1 MTSGTGNSSEYV
13 SVFLTP
19 SKKITA
25 SPAKPISLPSDVILS
40 PLKSPSKR
48 GIVRLESPTKL
59 LPVVFPLPRTPSGRS
74 GLPSP
79 KKRNFAD
86 LNRSA
91 TKRARRT
98 ISSAILDD
106 DSDDDEL
113 SQQDRRIAD
122 AIIKQSRGESL
133 KPYPSDVEFEEDLT
147 LPAKRRTRS
156 RKKYVYES
164 DQDENDDEDDAE
176 VSDGIVEKSGSEND
190 DDQPLSNLSDDDQL
204 SDVSDEFV
212 TPRSSPRKSP
222 VKLDVSKARISPRK
236 GKGRPPKAESVLGS
250 ITSIFEKSDTP
261 KKMGRPP
268 KSEGVIGYVKSIFMD
283 DSRTSEPP
291 KRSNT
296 QTQKS
301 EFEEKVYKNTTE
313 YIRIP
318 MVSGIL
324 EQEEEKAEI
333 AQKFVPFPLPK
344 VDEKG
349 HIVDQEFLDKYFNG
363 KPLDMNQKD
372 KLTDSR
378 AIFMEGAEGYF
389 EQHSIRAKTS
399 SNSVAQL
406 APMLEYSEFIPY
418 VELSDKVLHP
428 QKAKLA
434 ELHKY
439 LYNQWC
445 FELSQGYN
453 LNFYGV
459 GSKMNL
465 LLDFVE
471 NYLIDWYDEVYQDE
485 INVLVINGYNPGLKF
500 KNVFVDIVSTFISK
514 ELKKQEKIRFPKQAN
529 ETVPFLTK
537 FIENWR
543 TKIKFK
549 RLVILI
555 HNIDGESLRDDKT
568 QSLLSQL
575 AALPEIW
582 LISSVDNINAP
593 LLWDLYRMK
602 NFNFLWHDLTTYD
615 TYVSEL
621 SFKDVLTMG
630 RSKKYVGDKG
640 AKFVLSSLTS
650 NARNLYRILL
660 ELQIAN
666 LNKSVTT
673 KSSRSALKGNI
684 KHGVD
689 FKTLYNTCVEEFIT
703 SNEINFR
710 TIVGEFT
717 EHKMCNVVN
726 DDSGTEKVFVPFTID
741 EMEKLQHEEFS

>member
-1 MTSGTGNSSEYV
+1 M
-13 SVFLTP
+13 
-19 SKKITA
+19 
-25 SPAKPISLPSDVILS
+25 
-40 PLKSPSKR
+40 
-48 GIVRLESPTKL
+48 
-59 LPVVFPLPRTPSGRS
+59 
-74 GLPSP
+74 
-79 KKRNFAD
+79 
-86 LNRSA
+86 
-91 TKRARRT
+91 
-98 ISSAILDD
+98 ILDD
-106 DSDDDEL
+106 ASDDDEL

-122 AIIKQSRGESL
+122 VIIKQSRGESQNQ
-133 KPYPSDVEFEEDLT
+133 KPADVEFEEDLT
-147 LPAKRRTRS
+147 LPSKRRTRS

-164 DQDENDDEDDAE
+164 DEDENDDDDDIQ
-176 VSDGIVEKSGSEND
+176 VSDGIIENLGDEND
-190 DDQPLSNLSDDDQL
+190 DDLPLSDDSDDGAL

-222 VKLDVSKARISPRK
+222 VKLDISKAKVSPRK
-236 GKGRPPKAESVLGS
+236 IKGRPPKAESVLGS
-250 ITSIFEKSDTP
+250 ITSIFEKSDTSP

-268 KSEGVIGYVKSIFMD
+268 KAEGVIGYVKSIFLNG
-283 DSRTSEPP
+283 SIASESL
-291 KRSNT
+291 KKSNT
-296 QTQKS
+296 LSQKS

-318 MVSGIL
+318 MVSGIP
-324 EQEEEKAEI
+324 EQQDEKVEI
-333 AQKFVPFPLPK
+333 TRKFGPFPLPK
-344 VDEKG
+344 VDENG

-363 KPLDMNQKD
+363 KPLNMNQKD

-418 VELSDKVLHP
+418 VGLSDKILKP
-428 QKAKLA
+428 QKTKLA
-434 ELHKY
+434 ELHRF

-453 LNFYGV
+453 LNFYGI
-459 GSKMNL
+459 GSKMNI

-471 NYLIDWYDEVYQDE
+471 NYLVDWYEEVYQDDL
-485 INVLVINGYNPGLKF
+485 NVLVINGYNPSLKF
-500 KNVFVDIVSTFISK
+500 KNVFVDIVGTFISK
-514 ELKKQEKIRFPKQAN
+514 EIKKQEKIRFPKQAN

-537 FIENWR
+537 FIENRR

-549 RLVILI
+549 KLVILI

-575 AALPEIW
+575 ASLPEIW
-582 LISSVDNINAP
+582 LIGSVDNINAP

-640 AKFVLSSLTS
+640 AKFVLSSLTT

-660 ELQIAN
+660 ELQVAK
-666 LNKSVTT
+666 LNGAVNT
-673 KSSRSALKGNI
+673 KLSRSSLKGNI
-684 KHGVD
+684 KHGVE

-710 TIVGEFT
+710 TILGEFS

-726 DDSGTEKVFVPFTID
+726 DDSGIERVFVPFTID
-741 EMEKLQHEEFS
+741 EMEKLQREEFT